1 MICFGRM
8 NHMMKNNKIKDERTI
23 QLNNKIQSEAF
34 LTVITLLA
42 LSIFIKSYILHM
54 DVRSYITELAAI
66 IISLIYLVIRGAM
79 IGYSDSYHFGKN
91 FKLAASFLL
100 SVMIT
105 IFNCIRNYTLYR
117 EHYTRILDPNFI
129 AVIAVTFISSFIF
142 IELILGIVSYIEKIG
157 KKRLEKQLDEE
168 E

>member
-1 MICFGRM
+1 
-8 NHMMKNNKIKDERTI
+8 MMKNNKIKDERTI

-54 DVRSYITELAAI
+54 GVHSYITELAAM

-79 IGYSDSYHFGKN
+79 IGYSDSYHFGKK
-91 FKLAASFLL
+91 FKLTAVSVL
-100 SVMIT
+100 SVIIT
-105 IFNCIRNYTLYR
+105 LFNCIRSYTLYK
-117 EHYTRILDPNFI
+117 EHYTGILDPNFI

-142 IELILGIVSYIEKIG
+142 ITLILGIVSYIEKIG
-157 KKRLEKQLDEE
+157 QKRLEKQLDEE